1 MKKFDNYRYVIL
13 PNKVIAISTY
23 AGRTVRGVAKC
34 APNDKFDIKKG
45 MALAAARCN
54 EKVAQKR
61 MIRAN
66 KKYNDAW
73 NKYAAAHEYRKEC
86 ISYVDDAADQLV
98 EAKLEVKRL
107 LEDM

>member
-13 PNKVIAISTY
+13 TNKVIAISTY

-34 APNDKFDIKKG
+34 SPNDKFDIKKG

-61 MIRAN
+61 MARAR
-66 KKYNDAW
+66 KMFKDAYD
-73 NKYAAAHEYRKEC
+73 KHELARQYRKKC
-86 ISYVDDAADQLV
+86 MDYQDDAADQLV

-107 LEDM
+107 LENM

>member
-54 EKVAQKR
+54 EKVAKKR
-61 MIRAN
+61 MERA
-66 KKYNDAW
+66 KKMQKEAYDNRV
-73 NKYAAAHEYRKEC
+73 AAHEYHKKC
-86 ISYVDDAADQLV
+86 MKYLDDAYEQLS
-98 EAKLEVKRL
+98 EARVDVKEL
-107 LEDM
+107 LNNM

>member
-1 MKKFDNYRYVIL
+1 MKKFDNYRYVVL
-13 PNKVIAISTY
+13 TNKVIAISTY

-61 MIRAN
+61 MARAN
-66 KKYNDAW
+66 KKYREGYEKFQAAREYKKKCLAYQDDASEQL
-73 NKYAAAHEYRKEC
+73 AAAKY
-86 ISYVDDAADQLV
+86 D
-98 EAKLEVKRL
+98 VKRL